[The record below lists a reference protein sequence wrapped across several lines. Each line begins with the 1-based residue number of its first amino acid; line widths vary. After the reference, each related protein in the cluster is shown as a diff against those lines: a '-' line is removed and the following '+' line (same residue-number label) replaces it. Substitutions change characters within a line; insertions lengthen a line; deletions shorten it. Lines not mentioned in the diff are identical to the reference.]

1 MTTLKGE
8 RRQELD
14 AIDTGALREGVNW
27 FISLAGTANVIWQLS
42 LPPVGHGVKNS
53 TSPGALFHDP
63 KRRMRT
69 TIGYIAVTMLGSAEE
84 RAAYRAATNRSH
96 APVKSE
102 PGARVAYRAFDPR
115 LQRWV
120 AACLYRG
127 AEHAYER
134 VHGPLAGDFR
144 DEFYRQGMVFG
155 TTLQM
160 EPEDWPATRDEFEAW
175 WVETESQL
183 EMDDA
188 VRDYLW
194 RVLRL
199 EYLGRDVPARL
210 LAWRIRMTGGY
221 MGPRFREL
229 MELPWTAED
238 QRRFDRFNR
247 RMAAFQRAAPRA
259 VREVVLRRELRDIRK
274 RLAAGRPLF

>member
-1 MTTLKGE
+1 MATLKAE

-14 AIDTGALREGVNW
+14 ALDTSALREGVNW
-27 FISLAGTANVIWQLS
+27 FITLAGTANVIWQLS
-42 LPPVGHGVKNS
+42 LPPVGHGVKDS

-69 TIGYIAVTMLGSAEE
+69 TVGYIAVTMLGSAED

-96 APVKSE
+96 APVQSK
-102 PGARVAYRAFDPR
+102 PGEAPAYRAMDPQ
-115 LQRWV
+115 LQLWV

-127 AEHAYER
+127 AEDAYER
-134 VHGPLAGDFR
+134 VHGPLSGAFR
-144 DEFYRQGMVFG
+144 EEFYRQGMVFG

-160 EPEDWPATRDEFEAW
+160 RAEDWPATRDAFGSW
-175 WVETESQL
+175 WDSAQSRL
-183 EMDDA
+183 EMDDS
-188 VRDYLW
+188 VREYLW

-210 LAWRIRMTGGY
+210 LAWRIRMTAGY

-229 MELPWTAED
+229 MHLEWDDEQ

-247 RMAAFQRAAPRA
+247 RMATFQRVAPRG
-259 VREVVLRRELRDIRK
+259 VREVLLRRELRDIRK